1 MNARSYLNQIRYF
14 EADIQSRIEERRNLR
29 SSVELK
35 TTSYNSDKVQEG
47 GAGHFDDKY
56 VKFIEASEIINQKID
71 DLFDLKLRISNEID
85 ELEKPEHRIILRLR
99 YINLQTF
106 EQIAVRLEYDMRH
119 IHRLHGTAL
128 LEFDKIILNSDAK
141 NDKM

>member
-1 MNARSYLNQIRYF
+1 MNVRTYLNQIRHF
-14 EADIQSRIEERRNLR
+14 EADVQSRIQERRNLR

-47 GAGHFDDKY
+47 GAGHFDEKY
-56 VKFIEASEIINQKID
+56 VKFIEVSELINEKID

-106 EQIAVRLEYDMRH
+106 EQVAVKLGYNMRH

-128 LEFDKIILNSDAK
+128 IEFDKVILQSDA
-141 NDKM
+141 NTDKM